1 LKFLNKFL
9 EYSGLNAFGRT
20 NDDDATRDFTRGYWL
35 ALVATGLLFWLSY
48 EIWIVALDKQAY
60 FVQQVNLIGSQNAI
74 TQDIAK
80 KIMFIELSK
89 GKKAI
94 EEEILELEQTLKDFE
109 IQHQRMVETEI
120 FLKNQ
125 GFENKIL
132 DSLFKENQF
141 AYNPIIDATKSF
153 LTLKKEFLDK
163 KDNSNN
169 ESSLPPHFFNKIA
182 INIQKVLFKEHTH
195 TEILRS
201 MSILYEKEANDYL
214 LGNKFYQKIVLFIVV
229 LVLAFQAFIMFPP
242 IVQKLKKFIALSIQ
256 NQQETEQKNKEI
268 SLAYSKLQT
277 TEEESRKQSEILQ
290 QKNIDLE
297 RVQFEITQAN
307 KEISKKHKE
316 LEESYDY
323 INNLKELEASRFF
336 DTAQNRFAQ
345 TMRWKTE
352 QTIYTWSENLLSE
365 LVPSFEALQATLY
378 AYEED
383 KKVLILV
390 GAYGVNEE
398 VYFQYDNITLG
409 ENLVGQVA
417 KNLKIVYLKDLN
429 GQAHSYAQSTGTEEA
444 ILPNSLLV
452 FPITYNDV
460 LAGVLELTSLKP
472 LDERFIELLKKM
484 SETIGANL
492 KALQDQKN
500 INQLFADSQMAE
512 KKLKRSLIKL
522 QENEERFRKLSE
534 LTQEGLLFVQDGIIK
549 DCNSIMINMFG
560 YADTKDFLQLSYI
573 ELIDPKYRIE
583 LEKNNFFEDNKTQ
596 ETIAIRRNNETFPI
610 EIQARQVQYQNENIN
625 IISIRDITEKKRT
638 EKQLEEANRIASLV
652 SELEAKNKSIT
663 SSIEYAHRIQSAI
676 LPEKSNFNIGYAES
690 FVLYLPKDIVS
701 GDFYWYA
708 QKNNFVIIGAIDCTG
723 HGVPGALMSVIG
735 YSNLNKIVMEQG
747 ITDPATI
754 LERLDIEVKNTL
766 RQQEGNSQSRDGMDL
781 ALCSLDMNTG
791 KLYFAGAHRPLY
803 FVPKIQE
810 NSNQDI
816 NQDSNQS
823 IIEYKGT
830 ALPIGG
836 NFMYKNSLSY
846 ITHEIQLQ
854 KGDTCYIFSDGY
866 PDQFGEEKGQKY
878 MTRRIKNKLIEIQPY
893 DLETQKNILQEE
905 FLAWKGKHKQMDDV
919 LFIGMRY

>member
-1 LKFLNKFL
+1 MNFLNAFL
-9 EYSGLNAFGRT
+9 EYSGLNAFGKT
-20 NDDDATRDFTRGYWL
+20 NGDDATRDFTRGYWL

-94 EEEILELEQTLKDFE
+94 EEEIIELEQTIKDFE
-109 IQHQRMVETEI
+109 IQHQKMVETEI

-125 GFENKIL
+125 GFENKTL

-153 LTLKKEFLDK
+153 LKLKKEFLEQKDK
-163 KDNSNN
+163 VDG
-169 ESSLPPHFFNKIA
+169 SLPPHFLNKIS
-182 INIQKVLFKEHTH
+182 INIQKVLFKEHAH
-195 TEILRS
+195 TEILRN
-201 MSILYEKEANDYL
+201 MSLLYEKEANDYL
-214 LGNKFYQKIVLFIVV
+214 LGNKFYQKIVLLIVM
-229 LVLAFQAFIMFPP
+229 LVLAFQAFMMFPP

-268 SLAYSKLQT
+268 SLAYSKLQAS
-277 TEEESRKQSEILQ
+277 EEESRKQSQILQ
-290 QKNIDLE
+290 QKNIELE
-297 RVQFEITQAN
+297 RIQFEVTQAN

-316 LEESYDY
+316 LEESRDH
-323 INNLKELEASRFF
+323 INNFKELEASRFF

-345 TMRWKTE
+345 VMRWKTD

-365 LVPSFEALQATLY
+365 LVPSLEALQATLY

-383 KKVLILV
+383 KQTLMLV

-398 VYFQYDNITLG
+398 VYFQYDNIALG
-409 ENLVGQVA
+409 ENLVGQVG
-417 KNLKIVYLKDLN
+417 KNLKSVYLKDLN

-452 FPITYNDV
+452 FPITYNDA

-472 LDERFIELLKKM
+472 LHEPFIELIKKM

-534 LTQEGLLFVQDGIIK
+534 LTQEGLLFVQEGIIK
-549 DCNSIMINMFG
+549 DCNNVMMNMFG

-573 ELIDPKYRIE
+573 ELIAPKYRIE
-583 LEKNNFFEDNKTQ
+583 LEKNNFLEENKTQ
-596 ETIAIRRNNETFPI
+596 ETVAIRKNNEIFPI
-610 EIQARQVQYQNENIN
+610 EIQARQVQYKNENIN

-676 LPEKSNFNIGYAES
+676 LPEKSNLNTGYAES
-690 FVLYLPKDIVS
+690 FVLYMPKDIVS

-708 QKNNFVIIGAIDCTG
+708 KKNNFVIIGAIDCTG

-747 ITDPATI
+747 ITDPAMI
-754 LERLDIEVKNTL
+754 LERLDVEVKNTL

-803 FVPKIQE
+803 FVPKNQE
-810 NSNQDI
+810 NTDNQEV
-816 NQDSNQS
+816 
-823 IIEYKGT
+823 IEYKGT

-846 ITHEIQLQ
+846 TTQEIQLQ

-905 FLAWKGKHKQMDDV
+905 FLTWKGKHKQMDDV
-919 LFIGMRY
+919 LFIGMRF